1 MKEFNAKEAIKK
13 LQILKE
19 MSGTHSPSIATIK
32 SEVLPL
38 DHIKVDACFLSNP
51 YATELYLNK
60 LERRFEEQPSLFREL
75 LEFYPPQNKDIAQS
89 LARNLNIDS
98 FNIFIG
104 NGAIEIIQMVMH
116 RIVKERVALPIPTF
130 SSYYEFKL
138 ENTDVSFFQLSEV
151 HGFRMDLREYSEF
164 IEENDCTD
172 AIVINPNN
180 PNGFYNSS
188 DEILEFVDRHKD
200 LNSIIID
207 ESFVHFAFEEDSLT
221 LQELGGELLKYPNVI
236 VIKSMSKDFGI
247 AGIRAGYALMSK
259 ERVSKFLENGFLWNS
274 SGLSADFFEMYS
286 DKVFQKEY
294 EIVRKKYIMN
304 VLLFN
309 SEIAQI
315 SGLKPFPT
323 KANFVLLKILNG
335 KSSWQVMTE
344 LLVNYGV
351 YVRDCSDKIGLEGE
365 FIRVACRS
373 FEENQ
378 VIIRALK
385 EVCDY

>member
-1 MKEFNAKEAIKK
+1 MKGFNAKEAIEK
-13 LQILKE
+13 LQILKQ

-51 YATELYLNK
+51 YATELYLTK
-60 LERRFEEQPSLFREL
+60 LERRFKEQPSLFREL
-75 LEFYPPQNKDIAQS
+75 LEFYPPQNKDIALS

-116 RIVKERVALPIPTF
+116 RIVKEHVALPIPTF

-138 ENTDVSFFQLSEV
+138 ESTDVSFFQLSEA

-164 IEENDCTD
+164 IKENNCTD
-172 AIVINPNN
+172 AIIINPNN

-188 DEILEFVDRHKD
+188 IEILEFVDRHKN

-315 SGLKPFPT
+315 GGLKPFPT